1 MERSTDIRCSA
12 CLRSDGRCERTAQI
26 SQDRTLTM
34 YPVVI
39 ISIILALFSGA
50 SASEEPSA
58 LPSTALLP
66 VQPVI
71 GAAGDLLQPGDLL
84 HITVYENPDLSL
96 DVRVPGEGMV
106 QFPLIGRIAILP
118 GTSSETFARQ
128 LQDRLE
134 VAYLNRA
141 LVTVTVK
148 EYGVRRCYVMGGV
161 LRPGAF
167 PLSPA
172 MSATAMRAISEAG
185 GLLDDADRRNIVVLR
200 DDGRGASIA
209 LQVRVDGVPP
219 DDVALMPN
227 DLIVVSRLERIYI
240 TGQVK
245 IPGSIPSNLA
255 NLTVARALSAA
266 GGFAAYARMSQV
278 QLLRS
283 GQPVRTV
290 DVVAI
295 MAGDAVDPVLLPGDM
310 LHVPERRF

>member
-1 MERSTDIRCSA
+1 MERTTDIRCSA
-12 CLRSDGRCERTAQI
+12 CLRSDGRCERSARI
-26 SQDRTLTM
+26 SQDRTLSM

-39 ISIILALFSGA
+39 IGIILALFCGA
-50 SASEEPSA
+50 SASEVA
-58 LPSTALLP
+58 TASPVIAPLP
-66 VQPVI
+66 VQPVTSTA
-71 GAAGDLLQPGDLL
+71 GDMLQTGDLLR
-84 HITVYENPDLSL
+84 ITVYENPDLSV

-106 QFPLIGRIAILP
+106 QFPLLGRIAILP

-134 VAYLNRA
+134 ATYLNRA
-141 LVTVTVK
+141 MVTVTVK

-161 LRPGAF
+161 VRPGAF

-172 MSATAMRAISEAG
+172 MSATSMRAISEAG
-185 GLLDDADRRNIVVLR
+185 GLLDDADRRNIVVMR
-200 DDGRGASIA
+200 DDGRGVSVA
-209 LQVRVDGVPP
+209 LSVRVDGTPP
-219 DDVALMPN
+219 GDVTLLPN
-227 DLIVVSRLERIYI
+227 DLILVSRLERIYL

-255 NLTVARALSAA
+255 NLTVAHALSAV

-283 GQPVRTV
+283 GQPVRAV

-295 MAGDAVDPVLLPGDM
+295 MAGEAIDPVLIPGDM